1 MSQLTQVE
9 FRLGD
14 KVKLRDGVERVE
26 VNDFDSLPQAFYFAP
41 GDVADVFTVNS
52 PRLRKKKGFPD
63 TQTVVQ
69 FTKMNYAGVEME
81 LIARVETKDLI
92 KADCPFASSGM

>member
-1 MSQLTQVE
+1 VGTRKELKI
-9 FRLGD
+9 GD
-14 KVKLRDGVERVE
+14 QVKLKDGAERIE

-41 GDVADVFTVNS
+41 GDVAKVFTVNS

-81 LIARVETKDLI
+81 LIARVETKDLVRLP
-92 KADCPFASSGM
+92 D